1 MKFIT
6 ILVVLTII
14 MSCSNNAGEFN
25 NDHSAF
31 KSSYTLKRAKV
42 KTSAA
47 YDSLKQWAK
56 DESGLIL
63 AKYSADTFSDT
74 TLAKKAELQ
83 ANAGDKDT
91 AIDSY
96 ARSLN
101 SDVDPHPDQV
111 INYIGLL
118 FDNDLKQSSMRQQI
132 EQLLSDYRVSL
143 GSKWIST
150 TLNFGYNLLDKN
162 LYDPALKA
170 FENVID
176 ADTSARYLGQAVQEK
191 ATILFETTNVEE
203 AISYLRSMEEK
214 YPENKM
220 IFEKVNQLMLI
231 GEKAPMLDQKYW
243 IGKNLSKFKGHVTMI
258 DFWAP
263 WCGPCRRAFPEMK
276 ELYSAYHGKG
286 LEIISA
292 TNYYKFYRDDREYIE
307 DIGQED
313 YDKKLVE
320 FKERFELPWS
330 VLMADS
336 RANRDNYS
344 VSFIPT
350 FLLVDKKGIVR
361 HVQVGTRSDK
371 SRLHEIIENLL

>member
-1 MKFIT
+1 M
-6 ILVVLTII
+6 
-14 MSCSNNAGEFN
+14 
-25 NDHSAF
+25 
-31 KSSYTLKRAKV
+31 
-42 KTSAA
+42 
-47 YDSLKQWAK
+47 
-56 DESGLIL
+56 
-63 AKYSADTFSDT
+63 
-74 TLAKKAELQ
+74 
-83 ANAGDKDT
+83 
-91 AIDSY
+91 
-96 ARSLN
+96 
-101 SDVDPHPDQV
+101 
-111 INYIGLL
+111 
-118 FDNDLKQSSMRQQI
+118 
-132 EQLLSDYRVSL
+132 
-143 GSKWIST
+143 
-150 TLNFGYNLLDKN
+150 
-162 LYDPALKA
+162 
-170 FENVID
+170 
-176 ADTSARYLGQAVQEK
+176 
-191 ATILFETTNVEE
+191 FETTNVEE

-231 GEKAPMLDQKYW
+231 GNKAPMLDQKYW
-243 IGKNLSKFKGHVTMI
+243 IGNNLTKFKGHVTMI

-276 ELYSAYHGKG
+276 ELYSTYHGKG

-307 DIGQED
+307 DISQED

-336 RANRDNYS
+336 RVNRDNYS

-371 SRLHEIIENLL
+371 SRLHKIIESLL